1 MRYGLGAEAE
11 KKEEKK
17 EPGFWETLAKN
28 TITSYVGNLPGIA
41 TPKPPAAPA
50 APAAPTAAVTPVA
63 TVVSTAKSTW
73 PIIAVAGAGI
83 AGLLG
88 VIILKKKRS

>member
-11 KKEEKK
+11 KTGVDWKAFWGGLTQNAITGYVEKLTK
-17 EPGFWETLAKN
+17 
-28 TITSYVGNLPGIA
+28 
-41 TPKPPAAPA
+41 PKTPAAPA
-50 APAAPTAAVTPVA
+50 APSAPPAAGTPME